1 MTELEIKVQTF
12 THDALSDQLEQ
23 MIQWFNQYELKQDQ
37 VISITLN
44 ESNIHDS
51 DSVLSVFYKSVSN
64 DPTST
69 PLSNFKYKRYN

>member
-23 MIQWFNQYELKQDQ
+23 MIQWFNQYELKKDQ
-37 VISITLN
+37 IISITLN
-44 ESNIHDS
+44 ESNIR